1 MKSFIDKIKEKFRNL
16 VFVVQNPPADRK
28 ERNRKLLLFISV
40 VCIVD
45 YLALSYLADKN
56 IFDVF
61 PSLPV
66 LDTRDEIVVYLPDLQ
81 ASTMMKENRMITRSG
96 DTHIQVREL
105 VKIVA
110 RGSKYEN
117 TAILVP
123 VDLLVR
129 KVWIEGETCVVDLG
143 LLKVPG
149 SATIIEG
156 SEKAFHDA
164 INKTIKENIDG
175 ISRVILL
182 ENGIPGKR
190 LWEVS
195 ETAYY

>member
-1 MKSFIDKIKEKFRNL
+1 MKSFIDKVKERFRNL

-45 YLALSYLADKN
+45 YLALSYLAEKN

-81 ASTMMKENRMITRSG
+81 ASTMMKENRMITRSD

-143 LLKVPG
+143 LLKIPG
-149 SATIIEG
+149 NATIIEG

-164 INKTIKENIDG
+164 ISKTIKENIDG

-190 LWEVS
+190 LWELS
-195 ETAYY
+195 DTAYF

>member
-1 MKSFIDKIKEKFRNL
+1 MKSFIDKIKERFRNL

-81 ASTMMKENRMITRSG
+81 ASTMMKENRMITRS
-96 DTHIQVREL
+96 DDIHIQVREL

-129 KVWIEGETCVVDLG
+129 KVWIEGDTCAVDIG
-143 LLKVPG
+143 LLKIAG
-149 SATIIEG
+149 NATIIEG
-156 SEKAFHDA
+156 SEKAFREA
-164 INKTIKENIDG
+164 ISKTIKENIES

-190 LWEVS
+190 LWELS
-195 ETAYY
+195 ESAYL

>member
-1 MKSFIDKIKEKFRNL
+1 MKSFIDTMKKKYRDL
-16 VFVVQNPPADRK
+16 VFIIQNPPVDRK
-28 ERNRKLLLFISV
+28 ERYRKLLLFISV

-45 YLALSYLADKN
+45 YLAFSYLADKN
-56 IFDVF
+56 IFNVF

-81 ASTMMKENRMITRSG
+81 TSKIMKENRMITRSD
-96 DTHIQVREL
+96 DTHIQIREL
-105 VKIVA
+105 VKIVS

-129 KVWIEGETCVVDLG
+129 KVWIEGDTCVVDLG
-143 LLKVPG
+143 LLKMPG
-149 SATIIEG
+149 NATIIDG
-156 SEKAFHDA
+156 SEKAFQDA
-164 INKTIKENIDG
+164 LSRTIKENIDG

-190 LWEVS
+190 LWDLS
-195 ETAYY
+195 ETAYF